1 MAPVPAPT
9 RATVRRI
16 AAEVLGPTLG
26 SDYVAA
32 VRARSRS
39 VQYDPERSWAERYD
53 RMLADHALDDGAT
66 IRAGAKPTYT
76 RYHYNAVEN
85 AILECAI
92 RGLLPKRPVTLDVGA
107 GGGHWVGFYRTVL
120 DAQRV
125 VGLDIAPAVVE
136 SLTAAY
142 DGAPEVD
149 ILHGNVADEGFALD
163 SRFDVVNA
171 IDVMFHIVDDD
182 GWRRAMRN
190 LAAHLAPSGR
200 LVIAE
205 HVALVGHDA
214 GFRPADP
221 ARGEPATRN
230 GAPASIVTKRLRSHR
245 EWRACARASGLSLV
259 HSARIRKSRSLLTPA
274 NRLLVFAKR

>member
-1 MAPVPAPT
+1 MPARP

-26 SDYVAA
+26 SDYLAA

-39 VQYDPERSWAERYD
+39 VHYDPERSWAERYD
-53 RMLADHALDDGAT
+53 RMLAEHALDDGAT

-85 AILECAI
+85 AILESAI
-92 RGLLPKRPVTLDVGA
+92 RGRLPKRPVTLDVGA
-107 GGGHWVGFYRTVL
+107 GGGHWIAFYRTVL

-136 SLTAAY
+136 SLTAAF
-142 DGAPEVD
+142 DGAPEVA
-149 ILHGNVADEGFALD
+149 IVQGNIADEGFALD
-163 SRFDVVNA
+163 TRFDVVNA

-182 GWRRAMRN
+182 AWRRAMRN
-190 LAAHLAPSGR
+190 LAAHLSPGGR

-221 ARGEPATRN
+221 ARGEPETHN
-230 GAPASIVTKRLRSHR
+230 GAPTSIVTKRLRSRR
-245 EWRACARASGLSLV
+245 EWRACAREAGLSLA
-259 HSARIRKSRSLLTPA
+259 HSARIRKSRTLLTPA
-274 NRLLVFAKR
+274 NRLLVFGKPGS

>member
-1 MAPVPAPT
+1 MPTRT

-26 SDYVAA
+26 SDYLAA

-39 VQYDPERSWAERYD
+39 VQYDPQRSWAERYD
-53 RMLADHALDDGAT
+53 RMLAEHALDDGAT

-92 RGLLPKRPVTLDVGA
+92 RGRLPKRPATLDVGS
-107 GGGHWVGFYRTVL
+107 GGGHWIGFYRSVL

-136 SLTAAY
+136 SLEAAY
-142 DGAPEVD
+142 DSAPEVTILQGD
-149 ILHGNVADEGFALD
+149 IAGEKFALD
-163 SRFDVVNA
+163 TRFDVVNA

-182 GWRRAMRN
+182 AWRRAMRN
-190 LAAHLAPSGR
+190 LAAHLAPGGR

-230 GAPASIVTKRLRSHR
+230 GAPTSIVTKRLRSHR
-245 EWRACARASGLSLV
+245 AWHSCARESGLSLV

-274 NRLLVFAKR
+274 NRLLVLGRPGS